1 MATNVVRPSFEEIS
15 SVVDKTKDWSNAP
28 NLIPLCIET
37 PSEFLT
43 PASVYLKVAY
53 VAACTSGYL
62 LWIC

>member
-1 MATNVVRPSFEEIS
+1 MRPSFEEIHS
-15 SVVDKTKDWSNAP
+15 IVEKTKNWSNAP

-53 VAACTSGYL
+53 VAACTFGYL
-62 LWIC
+62 LQIC